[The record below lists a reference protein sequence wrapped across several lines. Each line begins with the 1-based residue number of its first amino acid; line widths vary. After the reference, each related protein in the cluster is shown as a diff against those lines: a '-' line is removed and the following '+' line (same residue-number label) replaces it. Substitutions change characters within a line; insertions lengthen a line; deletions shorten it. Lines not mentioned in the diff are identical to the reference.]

1 MSPQWRVDT
10 PPASIWG
17 DWGRSVNDV
26 TAWLVGLDLSLVVD
40 LGVFALCG
48 GLIGLERQIRGKPI
62 GIRTSVLICLGTGL
76 FVRLG
81 MSFDTFAAD
90 PTRVLGQV
98 ATGIGFLGAGVIVA
112 RAGTITGV
120 TSAAVVWVLAA
131 IGSTI
136 GVGRRSEAIILSVF
150 TVSML
155 IGVRLLERAFKGL
168 AGGAARAAQEPSA
181 QDLEE

>member
-1 MSPQWRVDT
+1 MRCGTLRPPDT
-10 PPASIWG
+10 PGGSDRHRLPDIAASIS
-17 DWGRSVNDV
+17 R
-26 TAWLVGLDLSLVVD
+26 LDLSLIVD
-40 LGVFALCG
+40 MAVFAFCG

-62 GIRTSVLICLGTGL
+62 GIRTSVLICFGTGL

-98 ATGIGFLGAGVIVA
+98 VTGIGFLGAGVIVA
-112 RAGTITGV
+112 RAGAITGV

-136 GVGRRSEAIILSVF
+136 GVGRRTEAVVLSVF
-150 TVSML
+150 TVAML
-155 IGVRLLERAFKGL
+155 IGVRLLERAFKRL
-168 AGGAARAAQEPSA
+168 SGGAEQAVKESSES
-181 QDLEE
+181 DHEE